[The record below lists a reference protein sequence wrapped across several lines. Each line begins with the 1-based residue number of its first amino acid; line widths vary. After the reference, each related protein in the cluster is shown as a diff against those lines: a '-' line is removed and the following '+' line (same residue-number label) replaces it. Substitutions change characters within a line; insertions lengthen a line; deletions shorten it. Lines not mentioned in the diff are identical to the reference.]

1 MLNVAAPNFS
11 LPNQDGQ
18 TITLKDFSGKWLV
31 LYFYP
36 KDETPGCTKE
46 ACSFRDS
53 RADIEALGAEVVGIN
68 ADSPASHKKFSKKY
82 HLNFPLLSDSDHQV
96 IEAYKSWKPKKIFG
110 KEILGVQRN
119 TYIINP
125 ESVIVKSYEGVDPIN
140 HVDQIID
147 DLKSLMG

>member
-1 MLNVAAPNFS
+1 MN
-11 LPNQDGQ
+11 DH
-18 TITLKDFSGKWLV
+18 
-31 LYFYP
+31 
-36 KDETPGCTKE
+36 ETPGCTIE

-68 ADSPASHKKFSKKY
+68 ADSSSSHKKFSKKY

-110 KEILGVQRN
+110 KEIIGVQRN

-125 ESVIVKSYEGVDPIN
+125 EAVIVKSYEGVDPLK
-140 HVDQIID
+140 HADQIIN
-147 DLKSLMG
+147 DLKLLMG